1 VSASYGR
8 QRRPG
13 PIDPNALSTPPAPW
27 TPAEITTALWLDGD
41 DSTTITLESSAVSEW
56 RDKSGNT
63 RHVSQGTA
71 GARPAMSTF
80 GGLDA
85 VSFDGGDQLVNGSTG
100 ITSGTYSGE
109 LTIVYVATRADS
121 TGGTI
126 LSDRTTGNA
135 AVFQWWQAGG
145 ERYIFTDG
153 VNAGSNHLVG
163 SGVFA
168 LLDSDGAVV
177 AHQHVSGARDNLW
190 VNGTSQTVD
199 TGTATDIT
207 GSAGFKIGIRETGAA
222 LWNGL
227 ICEIVAVTALTT
239 TNRQLLEGY
248 LAWKWGLEADLPGG
262 HPYLAA
268 APTV

>member
-1 VSASYGR
+1 VTSYGR
-8 QRRPG
+8 QRIPG
-13 PIDPNALSTPPAPW
+13 PIDPNALASAPW
-27 TPAEITTALWLDGD
+27 TPAEITTSLWLDAD
-41 DSTTITLESSAVSEW
+41 DSTTITLTSSAVSEW

-63 RHVSQGTA
+63 RHVTQGTA

-85 VSFDGGDQLVNGSTG
+85 VSFDGGDQLVNASTG

-109 LTIVYVATRADS
+109 LSIVYVATRADS

-135 AVFQWWQAGG
+135 AVFMWWEAGD
-145 ERYIFTDG
+145 RYIFTDG
-153 VNAGSNHLVG
+153 ANAGSNHLIG
-163 SGVFA
+163 SGVYA
-168 LLDSDGAVV
+168 LVDSGGAVV
-177 AHQHVSGARDNLW
+177 AQQHVSGSRDNLW

-199 TGTATDIT
+199 TGTATNIT
-207 GSAGFKIGIRETGAA
+207 GSAGFKIGAREDGGT

-239 TNRQLLEGY
+239 TNRELLEGY
-248 LAWKWGLEADLPGG
+248 LAHKWGLAADLPGG
-262 HPYLAA
+262 HPYKAA
-268 APTV
+268 AP

>member
-1 VSASYGR
+1 MTSYGR

-13 PIDPNALSTPPAPW
+13 RTRIPGALLPASTESW
-27 TPAEITTALWLDGD
+27 TPAEITTALWLDGA

-63 RHVSQGTA
+63 RHVTQGTA

-85 VSFDGGDQLVNGSTG
+85 VSFDGGDHLANASTG

-109 LTIVYVATRADS
+109 LSIVYVATRADS
-121 TGGTI
+121 LGGTI

-135 AVFQWWQAGG
+135 AVFLWYNT
-145 ERYIFTDG
+145 YIYTDA
-153 VNAGSNHLVG
+153 VNAGSNHLV
-163 SGVFA
+163 SEAVYD
-168 LLDSDGAVV
+168 LLSTDGAVV
-177 AHQHVSGARDNLW
+177 AQQHVSGSRDNLW
-190 VNGTSQTVD
+190 VNGTSRTVTD
-199 TGTATDIT
+199 GTGTDIT
-207 GSAGFKIGIRETGAA
+207 GSAGFKIGARQDGTTN
-222 LWNGL
+222 WNGL
-227 ICEIVAVTALTT
+227 ICEVVVVTALTT
-239 TNRQLLEGY
+239 TNRELLEGY

-262 HPYLAA
+262 HPYVAA

>member
-1 VSASYGR
+1 MTQYGR
-8 QRRPG
+8 RRIPG
-13 PIDPNALSTPPAPW
+13 PIDPNAQGTLLPW
-27 TPAEITTALWLDGD
+27 TPAEITTSLWLDAAD
-41 DSTTITLESSAVSEW
+41 ATTITLTSSAVSEW

-63 RHVSQGTA
+63 RHVTQGTA

-85 VSFDGGDQLVNGSTG
+85 VSFDGGDQLVNTTTG

-109 LTIVYVATRADS
+109 LSIVYVATRADS
-121 TGGTI
+121 TGGAI
-126 LSDRTTGNA
+126 LQDRTSSNSAT
-135 AVFQWWQAGG
+135 FMWWNFGD
-145 ERYIFTDG
+145 RYIYTDG
-153 VNAGSNHLVG
+153 ANASGNHFIG
-163 SGVFA
+163 SGVYA
-168 LLDSDGAVV
+168 LLDSGGAVV

-199 TGTATDIT
+199 TGTATNIT
-207 GSAGFKIGIRETGAA
+207 GSAGFRIGERHEGDAS
-222 LWNGL
+222 WDGL

-239 TNRQLLEGY
+239 TNRELLEGY

-262 HPYLAA
+262 HPYVAA

>member
-1 VSASYGR
+1 MSASYGR

-13 PIDPNALSTPPAPW
+13 PIDPNALPAPPAPW
-27 TPAEITTALWLDGD
+27 TPASISTALWLDGD

-56 RDKSGNT
+56 RDKSGNAL
-63 RHVSQGTA
+63 HVSQDTA

-85 VSFDGGDQLVNGSTG
+85 VSFDDGDQLVNGSTG

-109 LTIVYVATRADS
+109 LSIVYVATRADS

-126 LSDRTTGNA
+126 LQDRSSTNYA
-135 AVFQWWQAGG
+135 AFTWWSFGG
-145 ERYIFTDG
+145 DRYIYTDG
-153 VNAGSNHLVG
+153 ANASGNHFIG
-163 SGVFA
+163 SGVFD
-168 LLDSDGAVV
+168 LLDSGGAIVV
-177 AHQHVSGARDNLW
+177 HQHVAGSRDNLW
-190 VNGTSQTVD
+190 VNGSSQTVD
-199 TGTATDIT
+199 TGTATNIT
-207 GSAGFKIGIRETGAA
+207 GSAGFRVGQRTDGDAS
-222 LWNGL
+222 WNGL

-248 LAWKWGLEADLPGG
+248 LAWKWGLQADLPGG
-262 HPYLAA
+262 HPYVAA